1 MIKLKKLLEDKIVFS
16 KGEMTKLHNDGQIE
30 KDGHVIVYDESVNEF
45 MNKQMAGE
53 TLKQLGGRRFMA
65 MTGAKPL
72 AVGTDGMVMKIGRN
86 SKGVNYLRIDLKG
99 DLYTMEFIRMRS
111 GKETVLKKVKGV
123 YNDQLQKMFTKYT
136 GMYTSL

>member
-1 MIKLKKLLEDKIVFS
+1 MVKLKNI
-16 KGEMTKLHNDGQIE
+16 
-30 KDGHVIVYDESVNEF
+30 VNEF

-99 DLYTMEFIRMRS
+99 DLYTMEFIRMRA
-111 GKETVLKKVKGV
+111 GKKTVLKKVKGV
-123 YNDQLQKMFTKYT
+123 YADQLQKMFTKYT